1 MKKKRLIFYFITL
14 MLFCQCPTGVMALT
28 KSQEE
33 AIAER
38 CDTIKDSLK
47 KIQKEDARTRVYLG
61 GYYEAILSKFIMPLN
76 VRLVENNLS
85 NAGLVE
91 NQNKFAAGRTVFAN
105 DFVAY
110 QQKLEELVGMDCK
123 EKPEEFYDELVLVR
137 QKRKIMV
144 QDVLKMRALI
154 SEHLKLV
161 DGLKGK
167 V

>member
-1 MKKKRLIFYFITL
+1 MKKKL
-14 MLFCQCPTGVMALT
+14 VALVGLVAL
-28 KSQEE
+28 SFFAMPVN
-33 AIAER
+33 AISDEQKAE
-38 CDTIKDSLK
+38 IKDHCETIRESLK
-47 KIQKEDARTRVYLG
+47 TVQKNDSRTRVFLG
-61 GYYEAILSKFIMPLN
+61 ARYETLLSKYITPFNIKM
-76 VRLVENNLS
+76 VENNMS
-85 NAGLVE
+85 ASGLVE
-91 NQNKFAAGRTVFAN
+91 NQTQFAEDKVVFAN

-144 QDVLKMRALI
+144 QDVLKMRAVI